1 MSKTG
6 LNYKT
11 FNELVSSANAVGTTK
26 TDQYNLGAGSTVLT
40 VYSPIL
46 GRQVEVLVSP
56 DKKQEK
62 TYEMSTHLNEPLLD
76 PSQKH
81 AYYIPAVNENG
92 IDFSRGTKV
101 EKGTKPTDE
110 AIYGAV
116 PMYVESESFIR
127 NAGTGQE
134 TFGIR
139 YKTMVRDKKTGEY
152 KEDPSL
158 NFTPESL
165 YNDED
170 EFYSN
175 EINVAANQNKRR

>member
-1 MSKTG
+1 
-6 LNYKT
+6 
-11 FNELVSSANAVGTTK
+11 
-26 TDQYNLGAGSTVLT
+26 
-40 VYSPIL
+40 
-46 GRQVEVLVSP
+46 
-56 DKKQEK
+56 
-62 TYEMSTHLNEPLLD
+62 
-76 PSQKH
+76 
-81 AYYIPAVNENG
+81 
-92 IDFSRGTKV
+92 
-101 EKGTKPTDE
+101 
-110 AIYGAV
+110 
-116 PMYVESESFIR
+116 MYVESESFIR